1 MCFSASGYLFLCAEY
16 QQIKSLLALW

>member
-1 MCFSASGYLFLCAEY
+1 MCFSASGYLFLCAEL